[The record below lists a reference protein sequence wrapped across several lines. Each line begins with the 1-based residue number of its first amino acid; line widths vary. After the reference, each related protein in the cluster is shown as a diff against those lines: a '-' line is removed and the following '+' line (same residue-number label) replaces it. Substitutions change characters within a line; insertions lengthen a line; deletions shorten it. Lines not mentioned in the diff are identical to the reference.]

1 MLANGT
7 NCWLEQFFDVNVKA
21 GKGTATGML
30 KRYLRLSRGFSESPL
45 FVSVVSI
52 HLLDR

>member
-30 KRYLRLSRGFSESPL
+30 KRCMRLSRGFSESPL